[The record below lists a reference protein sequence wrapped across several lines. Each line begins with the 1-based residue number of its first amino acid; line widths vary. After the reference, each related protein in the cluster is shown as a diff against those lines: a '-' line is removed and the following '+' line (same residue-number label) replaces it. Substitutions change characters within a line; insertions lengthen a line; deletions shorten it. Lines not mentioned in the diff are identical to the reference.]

1 MQIFCTTF
9 CILLYVPPI
18 TTCCKFIFFH
28 FKLWLIYKESSIMHT
43 QNIWLLGITSTWAH
57 NLFVLWAFGFPT
69 VGGSILGKPKY
80 TSISSRLSLFLTES
94 LLCSF
99 WVFTLF
105 LVLFLELTTPH
116 SSLSSLI
123 YSLKLVEGLWLIYV
137 ISGFGGPIPLSLSGC
152 LGGSGR
158 SGIGTASY
166 LQSTTGQ
173 WGGGTPSSRCPIR
186 DMVDRA
192 RSR

>member
-1 MQIFCTTF
+1 MAI
-9 CILLYVPPI
+9 
-18 TTCCKFIFFH
+18 
-28 FKLWLIYKESSIMHT
+28 
-43 QNIWLLGITSTWAH
+43 GH
-57 NLFVLWAFGFPT
+57 NLYLGSQSICFVG
-69 VGGSILGKPKY
+69 
-80 TSISSRLSLFLTES
+80 
-94 LLCSF
+94 F
-99 WVFTLF
+99 WVFYCGWFYTWQTQIYLYFLTTFSLPNRITPLLFLSVCSLF
-105 LVLFLELTTPH
+105 LVLFPELTTPH

-123 YSLKLVEGLWLIYV
+123 YSLRLVEGLWLIYV